1 MIVHKNSGEQ
11 KLVPQSILDMNYAY
25 ARTALMAA
33 SVRLHIFTL
42 LSSKPLSPG
51 ELALAAEIQ
60 PGPAERLLKGLATL
74 ELVELIGEDAYQ
86 LTPLAD
92 QFLVEG
98 KPTYLGGDT
107 LGVLDFMPA
116 WFQLDQ
122 TLRTAVPYRDL
133 GDPATAEDFF
143 AERVRDMFNVVFP
156 AASRLAATLSLAEP
170 DDGTLHILDVAAGS
184 APWSAAFA
192 NHYPFAHVTALD
204 LPAVVEQGKQ
214 QVADLSLSERFS
226 WLAEN
231 IEEYEYQSKHY
242 DLILCGHIFRF
253 FSDERVRSLLGKLAK
268 GLRAGGTIVVADIFL
283 ADDGKGPNAALT
295 IDLSMLVNT
304 AQGRIRRPGEIAA
317 WLNELGLEQVEALQV
332 AGPFPVVVARKGAR
346 P

>member
-1 MIVHKNSGEQ
+1 MNVHKNSGKQ
-11 KLVPQSILDMNYAY
+11 KLLPQPILDMNYAY
-25 ARTALMAA
+25 ARTALIAA

-42 LSSKPLSPG
+42 LAGKSFSPS
-51 ELALAAEIQ
+51 ELAQAADIQ
-60 PGPAERLLKGLATL
+60 PGPAERLLKGLTTL
-74 ELVELIGEDAYQ
+74 ELVELIGEGAYR

-133 GDPATAEDFF
+133 GNPATAEDFF

-156 AASRLAATLSLAEP
+156 TASRLAATLSLAEP
-170 DDGTLHILDVAAGS
+170 DDGTLRILDVAAGA

-192 NHYPFAHVTALD
+192 NHYPFAQVTALD

-214 QVADLSLSERFS
+214 QIVDLSLSDQFS

-231 IEEYEYQSKHY
+231 IDEYEYPTRHY

-253 FSDERVRSLLGKLAK
+253 FSDERVRSLLGKLTK
-268 GLRAGGTIVVADIFL
+268 SLRAGGTIAVADIFL

-317 WLNELGLEQVEALQV
+317 WLSELGLEQVESLQV
-332 AGPFPVVVARKGAR
+332 ASPFPVVVACKGAKL
-346 P
+346 